1 MWAANGFTWHGDHN
15 SHYGDQC
22 INVQPECSCA
32 YILAIVHRGASY
44 SPTGLSLIS
53 FLDFCDDHLSIQIT
67 DRHGTAMYYID
78 ADMIMIVTNIIVT
91 LHLSVDGFTQQME

>member
-1 MWAANGFTWHGDHN
+1 MGLPGTVTTTPIML
-15 SHYGDQC
+15 
-22 INVQPECSCA
+22 INVSMYNLNVWHRSCA

-67 DRHGTAMYYID
+67 DRHGTAMYYIN